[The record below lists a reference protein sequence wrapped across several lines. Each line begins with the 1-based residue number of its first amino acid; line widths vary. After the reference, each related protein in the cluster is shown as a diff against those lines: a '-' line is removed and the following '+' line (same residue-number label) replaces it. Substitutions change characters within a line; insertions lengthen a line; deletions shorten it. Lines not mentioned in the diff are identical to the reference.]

1 MTTLRPLLI
10 KTVELKTGYKPKIR
24 KEYFYEI

>member
-1 MTTLRPLLI
+1 MTTLRPLLNEMF
-10 KTVELKTGYKPKIR
+10 ELKTGYKPKIR